1 MVKQSKSQI
10 LAMKLKKDIDNHIY
24 PFGSL
29 FPSERTL
36 SEEYHLS
43 RTTIRD
49 AINDLINQGYLK
61 KSHGKGTFVTKNSRA
76 DLQINFKGMSELLK
90 RAGFTPFSSIIA
102 SEKRKAGYK
111 LSQIFNISEN
121 EEIFRIIRLRGGN
134 QQPISIEDTYVPCR
148 LVPQIENIDFQIF
161 SLYDILAS
169 HGIQIDYINHI
180 FSTAKVRNNEAKIL
194 NLQDGETVISIDISS
209 YTKSKEIVEYTH
221 VLVVSE
227 FCGFYSD
234 SYFKNGEAF
243 IYAQS
248 N

>member
-10 LAMKLKKDIDNHIY
+10 LAIKLKKDIDNHIY

-121 EEIFRIIRLRGGN
+121 EEIFRIIRLRVEINN
-134 QQPISIEDTYVPCR
+134 Q
-148 LVPQIENIDFQIF
+148 FQ
-161 SLYDILAS
+161 L
-169 HGIQIDYINHI
+169 
-180 FSTAKVRNNEAKIL
+180 KIPMF
-194 NLQDGETVISIDISS
+194 
-209 YTKSKEIVEYTH
+209 H
-221 VLVVSE
+221 V
-227 FCGFYSD
+227 
-234 SYFKNGEAF
+234 A
-243 IYAQS
+243 
-248 N
+248 